1 MRGCFRDRRAAG
13 AELAVQLAGYRKA
26 PGLLVLALPRGGVP
40 VAYEIARALG
50 AELDV
55 LVVRKLGVPR
65 QPELALGAIASGG
78 ATVFNDDVVGAIG
91 VTRSHLDAIVR
102 TERIELQRRER
113 AYRGDR
119 GPLNVRGRTVIVVD
133 DGLATG
139 ASMRAAVVALR
150 SLQPARIVVA
160 VPVAPIET
168 AEEFIHIADDFVC
181 IETPRDFHSVGWW
194 YRDFDQTQDDE
205 VRYLLDA
212 AQGAKSSAA

>member
-1 MRGCFRDRRAAG
+1 MQGYFRDRHAAG

-26 PGLLVLALPRGGVP
+26 ANLLVLALPRGGVP
-40 VAYEIARALG
+40 VAYEVAIALG

-91 VTRSHLDAIVR
+91 VTRSHLDAMVR

-139 ASMRAAVVALR
+139 ASMRAAVAALR
-150 SLQPARIVVA
+150 SLQPAKIVVA

-168 AEEFIHIADDFVC
+168 AEEFMDVADDFVC

-212 AQGAKSSAA
+212 ARGATPSAA

>member
-1 MRGCFRDRRAAG
+1 
-13 AELAVQLAGYRKA
+13 
-26 PGLLVLALPRGGVP
+26 VLALPRGGVP
-40 VAYEIARALG
+40 VAYEIAMALG

-119 GPLNVRGRTVIVVD
+119 GPLNVRGRAVIVVD

-212 AQGAKSSAA
+212 AHGAKSSAA

>member
-40 VAYEIARALG
+40 VAYEIAMALG

>member
-1 MRGCFRDRRAAG
+1 VQGYFRDRRAAG

-26 PGLLVLALPRGGVP
+26 RGLLVLALPRGGVP
-40 VAYEIARALG
+40 VAYEIAMALG

-55 LVVRKLGVPR
+55 LVVRKLGVPQ

-91 VTRSHLDAIVR
+91 LTRSHLDAIAR
-102 TERIELQRRER
+102 AERIELERRER
-113 AYRGDR
+113 AYRGGR
-119 GPLNVRGRTVIVVD
+119 GPLNVDGRTVIVVD

-139 ASMRAAVVALR
+139 ASMRAAVAAVR
-150 SLQPARIVVA
+150 SLQPAKVVVA

-168 AEEFIHIADDFVC
+168 AEEFVHVADDFVC

-194 YRDFDQTQDDE
+194 YREFDQTRDDE
-205 VRYLLDA
+205 VHFLLDA
-212 AQGAKSSAA
+212 THGTKSSAA

>member
-40 VAYEIARALG
+40 VAYEIAMALG

-212 AQGAKSSAA
+212 AHGAKSSAA

>member
-1 MRGCFRDRRAAG
+1 MQGYFRDRRAAG
-13 AELAVQLAGYRKA
+13 AELATQLVGYRKA

-40 VAYEIARALG
+40 VAYEIAMALG

-55 LVVRKLGVPR
+55 LVVRKLGVPQ

-91 VTRSHLDAIVR
+91 ITRSQLDGIVHA
-102 TERIELQRRER
+102 ERIELQRRER

-119 GPLNVRGRTVIVVD
+119 GPLSVRGRTVIVVD

-139 ASMRAAVVALR
+139 ASMRAAVAALR
-150 SLQPARIVVA
+150 SLQPAKVVVA

-168 AEEFIHIADDFVC
+168 AEEFTHVADDFVC

-194 YRDFDQTQDDE
+194 YRDFDQTLDDE
-205 VRYLLDA
+205 VRALLGA
-212 AQGAKSSAA
+212 ARNEKSSAA

>member
-1 MRGCFRDRRAAG
+1 MQGYFRDRRAAG
-13 AELAVQLAGYRKA
+13 AELAAQLVGYRKA

-40 VAYEIARALG
+40 VAYEIAMALG

-55 LVVRKLGVPR
+55 LVVRKLGVPQ
-65 QPELALGAIASGG
+65 QPELALGALASGG
-78 ATVFNDDVVGAIG
+78 ATVFNDDVIGAIG
-91 VTRSHLDAIVR
+91 ITRSHLDVIAR
-102 TERIELQRRER
+102 AERIELQRRER

-139 ASMRAAVVALR
+139 ASMRAAVAALR
-150 SLQPARIVVA
+150 SMQPAKVVVA

-168 AEEFIHIADDFVC
+168 AEEFMHVADDFVC

-205 VRYLLDA
+205 VRALLGS
-212 AQGAKSSAA
+212 AQNAKSSAA

>member
-1 MRGCFRDRRAAG
+1 MQGYFRDRRAAG
-13 AELAVQLAGYRKA
+13 AELAAQLVGYRKA

-40 VAYEIARALG
+40 VAYEIAMALG

-55 LVVRKLGVPR
+55 LVVRKLGVPQ
-65 QPELALGAIASGG
+65 QPELALGALASGG
-78 ATVFNDDVVGAIG
+78 ATVFNDDVIGAIG
-91 VTRSHLDAIVR
+91 ITRSHLDVIAR
-102 TERIELQRRER
+102 AERIELQRRER

-139 ASMRAAVVALR
+139 ASMRAAVAALR
-150 SLQPARIVVA
+150 SMQPAKVVVA

-168 AEEFIHIADDFVC
+168 AEEFMHVADDFVC

-205 VRYLLDA
+205 VRALLSS
-212 AQGAKSSAA
+212 AQNAKSSAA

>member
-1 MRGCFRDRRAAG
+1 MQGYFRDRRAAG
-13 AELAVQLAGYRKA
+13 AELAAQLVGYRKA

-40 VAYEIARALG
+40 VAYEIAMALG

-55 LVVRKLGVPR
+55 LVVRKLGVPQ
-65 QPELALGAIASGG
+65 QPELALGALASGG
-78 ATVFNDDVVGAIG
+78 ATVFNDDVIGAIG
-91 VTRSHLDAIVR
+91 ITRSHLDVIAR
-102 TERIELQRRER
+102 AERIELQRRER

-139 ASMRAAVVALR
+139 ASMRAAVAALR
-150 SLQPARIVVA
+150 SMQPAKVVVA

-168 AEEFIHIADDFVC
+168 AEEFMHVADDFVC

-205 VRYLLDA
+205 VRALISS
-212 AQGAKSSAA
+212 AQNAKSSAA

>member
-1 MRGCFRDRRAAG
+1 MQGYFRDRRAAG
-13 AELAVQLAGYRKA
+13 AELAVQLVGYRKA
-26 PGLLVLALPRGGVP
+26 PGLLVLGLPRGGVP
-40 VAYEIARALG
+40 VAYEIAMALG

-55 LVVRKLGVPR
+55 LVVRKLGVPQ

-91 VTRSHLDAIVR
+91 INRSHLDVMVR
-102 TERIELQRRER
+102 AERIELQRRER

-139 ASMRAAVVALR
+139 ASMRAAVAALR
-150 SLQPARIVVA
+150 SLQPAKVVVA

-168 AEEFIHIADDFVC
+168 AEEFAHVADDFVC

-205 VRYLLDA
+205 VRALLGA
-212 AQGAKSSAA
+212 AQSAKSSAA